1 MILIGER
8 INGSFKDIGAAIKE
22 KNKAP
27 IQEWAKRQTEAGAD
41 YLDVN
46 LGAVSKSAE
55 DFRWLIQT
63 VCEAVPTPI
72 SVDYNK
78 LDLMKAGL
86 EAYREFGGG
95 RPVIINST
103 TAEDSKLMP
112 LVELAVQYNAGLIGV
127 VMDERGSP
135 QDVDRRVELGAK
147 IFAVASEAGLTPDR
161 IYLDPI
167 VMPLKFMQE
176 QAKNVLEAIRQF
188 AMISDPPPHISIGL
202 SNICSKAK
210 ERALINRTF
219 LVMAMAAGCDA
230 AICNVCDTELMNAV
244 ATAELI
250 LNKEIYSDDYLKA
263 YRRAGGSA
271 AKPKATI

>member
-22 KNKAP
+22 KKKAP
-27 IQEWAKRQTEAGAD
+27 IQEWAKKQTEAGAD

-46 LGAVSKSAE
+46 LGAVSKSPE
-55 DFRWLIQT
+55 DFSWLIKT
-63 VCEAVPTPI
+63 VCEAVPTPL
-72 SVDYNK
+72 SVDCNK
-78 LDLMKAGL
+78 LELMRAGL
-86 EAYREFGGG
+86 ETHREVAGS
-95 RPVIINST
+95 RPLIINST
-103 TAEDSKLMP
+103 TAEESKLMP
-112 LVELAVQYNAGLIGV
+112 LVELAVKYDGGLIGV

-176 QAKNVLEAIRQF
+176 QGKNVLEAIRQF
-188 AMISDPPPHISIGL
+188 AMISDPPPHISVGL
-202 SNICSKAK
+202 SNICSKAE
-210 ERALINRTF
+210 ERGLINRTF

-230 AICNVCDTELMNAV
+230 AICNVMDTELVNAV

-250 LNKEIYSDDYLKA
+250 LNKEIYSDSYLKA
-263 YRRAGGSA
+263 YRKRA
-271 AKPKATI
+271 

>member
-8 INGSFKDIGAAIKE
+8 INVSFKDLVAAIKE
-22 KNKAP
+22 KNKGP
-27 IQEWAKRQTEAGAD
+27 IQEWARKQAEAGAD

-46 LGAVSKSAE
+46 LGAVSKSPE
-55 DFRWLIQT
+55 DFSWLIKT
-63 VCEAVPTPI
+63 VCEAVPTPLSI
-72 SVDYNK
+72 DCNK
-78 LDLMKAGL
+78 LDLMRAGL
-86 EAYREFGGG
+86 EAYREVAPN
-95 RPVIINST
+95 RPLIINST

-112 LVELAVQYNAGLIGV
+112 LVELAVKFDGGLIGV

-147 IFAVASEAGLTPDR
+147 IFAVASEAGLTPEK

-167 VMPLKFMQE
+167 VMPLKFMQD

-202 SNICSKAK
+202 SNICSKAQ
-210 ERALINRTF
+210 ERSLINRTF
-219 LVMAMAAGCDA
+219 LVMAMAAGLDA

-244 ATAELI
+244 ATAELV
-250 LNKEIYSDDYLKA
+250 LNKEIYSDSYLKA
-263 YRRAGGSA
+263 YRKKG
-271 AKPKATI
+271 

>member
-22 KNKAP
+22 RNKGP
-27 IQEWAKRQTEAGAD
+27 IAEWARRQAQAGAD

-46 LGAVSKSAE
+46 MGAASKNP
-55 DFRWLIQT
+55 DDMIWLIKT
-63 VCEAVPTPI
+63 VQEAVDTPI
-72 SVDYNK
+72 SVDSTK
-78 LDLMKAGL
+78 VEILEAGL
-86 EAYREFGGG
+86 SAIKPGREIM
-95 RPVIINST
+95 VNST
-103 TAEDSKLMP
+103 TAEDGKLEKIIP
-112 LVELAVQYNAGLIGV
+112 LALKYNASLIGV

-147 IFAVASEAGLTPDR
+147 IFAVASEAGLTPER

-176 QAKNVLEAIRQF
+176 QAKNILEAIRQF
-188 AMISDPPPHISIGL
+188 TMISDPPPHISIGL
-202 SNICSKAK
+202 SNICSKAE
-210 ERALINRTF
+210 ERGLINRTF

-230 AICNVCDTELMNAV
+230 AICNVTDKDLMAAV

-250 LNKEIYSDDYLKA
+250 LNKEIYSDSYLKA
-263 YRRAGGSA
+263 YRKRG
-271 AKPKATI
+271 